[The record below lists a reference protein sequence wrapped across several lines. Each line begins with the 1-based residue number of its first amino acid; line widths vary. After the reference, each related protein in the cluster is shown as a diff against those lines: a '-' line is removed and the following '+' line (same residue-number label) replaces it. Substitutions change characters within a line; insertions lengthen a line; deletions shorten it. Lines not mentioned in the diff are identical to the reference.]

1 MRVYF
6 AASLFSQA
14 ERSWNRLLAGA
25 MVRAMPDFEPI
36 LPQDFKVA
44 GKYNDPRH
52 YGPLFRMCLEGLDS
66 ADAVLAVL
74 DGPDADAGT
83 AWEMGYACARGT
95 PIIGIRTD
103 FRPGAELGVNVM
115 LSRSCRRLIREFSFL
130 EDVDDLARR
139 VARRLRKL
147 RLDRRQAAKE

>member
-14 ERSWNRLLAGA
+14 ERRWNRLLTGA
-25 MVRAMPDFEPI
+25 IARVLPDFQPI

-52 YGPLFRMCLEGLDS
+52 YGTLFRMCLEGIDS

-83 AWEMGYACARGT
+83 AWEMGYAHARGK
-95 PIIGIRTD
+95 PVLGIRTD
-103 FRPGAELGVNVM
+103 FRPGAELGMNVM
-115 LSRSCRRLIREFSFL
+115 LSRSCRHLIREFSFR
-130 EDVDDLARR
+130 EDVEDLAKN
-139 VARRLRKL
+139 VARRLRKF
-147 RLDRRQAAKE
+147 RPGRREAAKE